1 MNSEVSSINDNM
13 EIIQSAKRNKNF
25 KEDSEF
31 LSKKN
36 TKIELN
42 IKKIKNFVPVLKP
55 KKSLIKPSPLQLN
68 PESFKKVKLNIIAG
82 CKKFKESENISLDSS
97 DYDDIL
103 SSEDSYFSSSKTDEI
118 ETLKKD
124 YSTIDTSPIMSFN
137 DDNSY

>member
-1 MNSEVSSINDNM
+1 MKSEVSSINDNM

-25 KEDSEF
+25 KKDSEL

-68 PESFKKVKLNIIAG
+68 PESFKKMKLNIIAG

>member
-1 MNSEVSSINDNM
+1 MKSEVSSINDNM

-25 KEDSEF
+25 KEDSEL

-55 KKSLIKPSPLQLN
+55 KKSLIKPSPLQLS
-68 PESFKKVKLNIIAG
+68 PESFKKMKLNIIAG